1 MRRAH
6 GASTMAALAAL
17 LAAGSAHG
25 AGFAI
30 KEQSATA
37 LGNAFAGA
45 TAGAEDLSYMFFNPA
60 VLGRFDGN
68 QAQLAVSGILTKL
81 DLKEATASTTAGA
94 PITGSNKDGER
105 GPRRRGP
112 RLLRHGIAT

>member
-81 DLKEATASTTAGA
+81 DLKEATASTTAG
-94 PITGSNKDGER
+94 THHRQQQGWRR
-105 GPRRRGP
+105 GPRRPGP
-112 RLLRHGIAT
+112 GLLRHGIAA